1 MSTLRLTMNTR
12 DVLSQP
18 SLWFDEDI
26 TAALRR
32 AFESQRLGGAESL
45 IRGEAIRFMQQQRS
59 VEQGPQWDMVV
70 FEQNEQ
76 SSQPESPSS
85 EPPPNEKSKNIVE
98 EIMMRWGLKKIN
110 HPPIVIAKPIPSLS
124 RQSSETPASEQTSA
138 PPPPS
143 EPAMKF
149 SESRKKVVAR
159 KRAKKDSAST
169 EPAES
174 EEETPS
180 DQPEQATSSAQVEQE
195 IPVVQAVPILR
206 EIKLEIEDMTPEEF
220 EKYGYTN
227 RLSFGQMACLDAER
241 ASAKPTPSTGK
252 KGKGKG
258 KSKGKRK
265 AQEVE
270 EDPNFPV
277 WNVKIRAVHFPNG
290 EVTHFS
296 DATAFPGYEEVENM
310 KRAFEESVE
319 SERLRRERD
328 EEELQQII
336 AQIDRNV
343 HEAELTKL
351 QKENEER
358 QKERERKKRHQI

>member
-1 MSTLRLTMNTR
+1 MTTLRLSMNTR

-18 SLWFDEDI
+18 SLWLDEDI
-26 TAALRR
+26 TAALRL
-32 AFESQRLGGAESL
+32 AMESQRLSGAESL
-45 IRGEAIRFMQQQRS
+45 IRGEAIRFMQQQRLN
-59 VEQGPQWDMVV
+59 EQASKWDMVV

-76 SSQPESPSS
+76 TSQPESSSS
-85 EPPPNEKSKNIVE
+85 EPSQTKKSKNIVE
-98 EIMMRWGLKKIN
+98 EIMMKYGLKRTI
-110 HPPIVIAKPIPSLS
+110 HPPIVIAKPILTS
-124 RQSSETPASEQTSA
+124 SEQTSEIPTSEQSSA

-143 EPAMKF
+143 EPAVTF
-149 SESRKKVVAR
+149 SESRKKAVAR
-159 KRAKKDSAST
+159 KRAKKVIAST

-220 EKYGYTN
+220 EKYGYTD

-241 ASAKPTPSTGK
+241 ASAKPTPSIG

-296 DATAFPGYEEVENM
+296 DATGFPGYEEVENM

-319 SERLRRERD
+319 SERLRREKE
-328 EEELQQII
+328 EEELQRII

-343 HEAELTKL
+343 HEAELAKL
-351 QKENEER
+351 QKESEER
-358 QKERERKKRHQI
+358 QKERERKKRHKL